1 MRGVDKDYDKVPQ
14 AKYRL
19 FPELTCRPLNPP
31 GWCGTVLVE
40 HRKSN
45 IEHRTLNIEHR
56 TSKAD
61 SRFASHFDVQCSTF
75 DVRCAST
82 SAEAVLLR
90 PFGASR

>member
-56 TSKAD
+56 TQIA
-61 SRFASHFDVQCSTF
+61 ASLLTSMI
-75 DVRCAST
+75 DVRCWKFVPFRT
-82 SAEAVLLR
+82 SMFDIQCSMFDVHSL
-90 PFGASR
+90 